1 VIGILHPGEMGA
13 TLARLLVSHG
23 QHVGWV
29 SEGRSDSTRRR
40 ATEAGLLDLDSL
52 DHLKDTCAVVL
63 SVCPPRAAVDV
74 ARGMHGYSGLYV
86 DVNAVSPGT
95 TQRIGEIICVGGG
108 GYVDGGIIGP
118 PPDRPGT
125 TRLYLSGSAAAAVA
139 ALFSDLASTRLRVSH
154 RLPDEPSEQARPAPS
169 DWASPNWAPVQRAPP
184 RVDRPRNRSLAA
196 WVRRLAPD
204 TTLRPLIGL
213 GSGSGVM
220 RREHPVESLEAA
232 YGTRMEKEPR

>member
-1 VIGILHPGEMGA
+1 MGA

-139 ALFSDLASTRLRVSH
+139 ALFFGSRLDPLAGQ
-154 RLPDEPSEQARPAPS
+154 PSPPGRAVRAGPARPK
-169 DWASPNWAPVQRAPP
+169 
-184 RVDRPRNRSLAA
+184 
-196 WVRRLAPD
+196 RLGVAE
-204 TTLRPLIGL
+204 L
-213 GSGSGVM
+213 GSGTARTSTGRPPQEQVT
-220 RREHPVESLEAA
+220 RCLGEAF
-232 YGTRMEKEPR
+232 GTGHNP